1 MVVHSLRR
9 GEMENSSAVL
19 LFGCAPTAESSLSN
33 STKRSNEYKS
43 MHIAMRS
50 SMMMIDENKRKH

>member
-50 SMMMIDENKRKH
+50 SMMIDENKRKH